1 MGRIAVLLLLNLV
14 KSAEVGKNRIYVS
27 IAALIDTVARFIT
40 SLERATVVAIC
51 KLDYV
56 YN

>member
-40 SLERATVVAIC
+40 SLERATVASIC